1 MEIKPDK
8 NNLPSKLAEDD
19 NVKKLL
25 DDKVKQ
31 TDDVKSAIDIL
42 ATKTALAQE
51 GTVNKIVA
59 EKTEELRNDAEAKR
73 VKAETEKIN
82 EEVEKVK
89 AQKQKEIEEYDKLIT
104 AKQKEVGQLKAESD
118 KAQAFFDNNKEIL
131 KYIGVRSKK
140 SLKVMQTLIVPA
152 TMIFIIVQIL
162 LFPLTFV
169 GVTLESIV
177 NIIGSICGAVKNN
190 ALKIVVSVLVVL
202 LIVGVVFAACFYGDK
217 LISKL

>member
-1 MEIKPDK
+1 MEIKT
-8 NNLPSKLAEDD
+8 NLPSIANDD

-31 TDDVKSAIDIL
+31 TNDVKNAIDIL
-42 ATKTALAQE
+42 ATKTALEQE

-104 AKQKEVGQLKAESD
+104 AKQKEVEQLKADSD

-131 KYIGVRSKK
+131 KYIGVRTKK
-140 SLKVMQTLIVPA
+140 SLKVMNVLIVPA
-152 TMIFIIVQIL
+152 TIIFMIVQIL

-169 GVTLESIV
+169 GVTIESIV
-177 NIIGSICGAVKNN
+177 NILGGICGAVKNN
-190 ALKIVVSVLVVL
+190 ALKIVISIVVIL
-202 LIVGVVFAACFYGDK
+202 LIVAVVFLAYFYGGK
-217 LISKL
+217 LIATL

>member
-1 MEIKPDK
+1 MEIKT
-8 NNLPSKLAEDD
+8 NLPSIANDD

-31 TDDVKSAIDIL
+31 TSDVKNAIDIL
-42 ATKTALAQE
+42 ATKTALEQD
-51 GTVNKIVA
+51 GTVSKIVA

-73 VKAETEKIN
+73 VKAETSKIN

-89 AQKQKEIEEYDKLIT
+89 AQKQKEIEEYDKVIT
-104 AKQKEVGQLKAESD
+104 AKKKEVEQLNAESD

-131 KYIGVRSKK
+131 KYIGVRTKK

-152 TMIFIIVQIL
+152 TLIFIIVQIL
-162 LFPLTFV
+162 LFPLTFI

-177 NIIGSICGAVKNN
+177 NIVGGICGAIKNN
-190 ALKIVVSVLVVL
+190 ALKIAVSIVIVL
-202 LIVGVVFAACFYGDK
+202 LIIGVVFSVYFFGGRF
-217 LISKL
+217 ISKL